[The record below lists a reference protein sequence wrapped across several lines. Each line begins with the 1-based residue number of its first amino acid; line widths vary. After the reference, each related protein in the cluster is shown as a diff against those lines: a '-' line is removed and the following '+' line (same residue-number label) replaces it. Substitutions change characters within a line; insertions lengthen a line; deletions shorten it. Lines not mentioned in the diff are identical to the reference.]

1 MSFLRPLRPSR
12 YVWCVL
18 AGAVLVSSPVLGQED
33 GWPRTV
39 AEESD
44 FRATSRSDQVQQF
57 IDALAARAPH
67 VRRLDFGKTVEGRSL
82 TATIIAQPP
91 VTGPLDPTVDSRLV
105 VLLLG
110 NIHSGEC
117 DGKEALLMLMRELA
131 QQPDHPWL
139 KQCVLLFV
147 PNFNADGNDRMKK
160 DNRPG
165 QIGPEEGMGQRAN
178 AQNLDLNRDFVK
190 LETPEC
196 QQLIALAN
204 QWDPQIFIDAH
215 TTDGSRHRCAL
226 TFDVPH
232 NPAAPARVR
241 DYLRHEMMP
250 EVARQLA
257 TQQIATC
264 YYGNFNRQYT
274 QWIPYGDEPRYS
286 IEYFGLRGRIG
297 ILSESYAYISYEQ
310 RIVATRAFLRE
321 CLNFAT
327 SRASTI
333 RQLLDETRHEAETPP
348 ATPPTVPVQSEMVA
362 EGEKV
367 VIPGFNRVMDA
378 NGQMV
383 TTDEPRDY
391 TVESLADFRP
401 TLSVRLP
408 SAYVLLPAAAP
419 LVERLRRH
427 GVHMQQLTADEEL
440 DVESYQLQSLQR
452 ANNPYQG
459 HRLTHA
465 QVELRAGRR
474 TAPRGAWI
482 VPLAQPLSALIVQLL
497 EPQSADGFLAWDVFS
512 PPLAPD
518 SEYPVWRV
526 ANTGAGRGRMAR

>member
-1 MSFLRPLRPSR
+1 MSFSGFIRPMQ
-12 YVWCVL
+12 VAWCVL
-18 AGAVLVSSPVLGQED
+18 VCTALGSGRAQGQAD
-33 GWPRTV
+33 AWPRTV
-39 AEESD
+39 AEQSD

-57 IDALAARAPH
+57 IDALTARAPH

-91 VTGPLDPTVDSRLV
+91 VAGPLDPTADPRLV

-131 QQPDHPWL
+131 QQPEHPWL

-147 PNFNADGNDRMKK
+147 PNYNADGNDRMKK

-165 QIGPEEGMGQRAN
+165 QVGPDEGMGQRAN

-204 QWDPQIFIDAH
+204 QWDPHIFIDAH

-241 DYLRHEMMP
+241 DYLRQEMMP
-250 EVARQLA
+250 EVVRQLDA
-257 TQQIATC
+257 QQIATC

-286 IEYFGLRGRIG
+286 IEYFGLRGRIA
-297 ILSESYAYISYEQ
+297 ILSESYAYITYEQ
-310 RIVATRAFLRE
+310 RIMATRAFLRE
-321 CLNFAT
+321 CLNFAA
-327 SRASTI
+327 SRASAI
-333 RQLLDETRHEAETPP
+333 RQLLDDTRHEAVAAPNSG
-348 ATPPTVPVQSEMVA
+348 ALPPTVPIQSEMA
-362 EGEKV
+362 AQREKI

-401 TLSVRLP
+401 TLSVRRP
-408 SAYVLLPAAAP
+408 SAYVLLPAAAT

-427 GVHMQQLTADEEL
+427 GVRLHQLAADEEL
-440 DVESYQLQSLQR
+440 DVESYQLQSLER
-452 ANNPYQG
+452 ASSPYQG
-459 HRLTHA
+459 HRLTHG

-482 VPLAQPLSALIVQLL
+482 VPLAQPSSALIVQLL
-497 EPQSADGFLAWDVFS
+497 EPQSADGFLAWDVFD
-512 PPLAPD
+512 PPLTANC
-518 SEYPVWRV
+518 EYPVWR
-526 ANTGAGRGRMAR
+526 ALREYSRGR